1 MCTCTEKMT
10 FLGKDDHSI
19 VEWGGGHL
27 EECTRPNLTQPLV
40 AYINFE
46 VQKKNFSLEPIF
58 TLYPPPQMAY
68 NSIFPTWHKCTL
80 YTGII
85 LGLDF

>member
-58 TLYPPPQMAY
+58 TLYPPPKWP
-68 NSIFPTWHKCTL
+68 ITL
-80 YTGII
+80 YSPHGTSVHYI
-85 LGLDF
+85 LV